1 MNKEHHPAPLRPDG
15 KDGRG
20 PSRQT
25 GDLLKQERAAPTGR
39 EAAAGQSL
47 IRELREHPVAPE
59 LRDRELRQASPKAE
73 LFLIMDA
80 VPALIAHVDP
90 DVRYLQVN
98 ANYARWFGRSPE
110 EIRGLHLRDLL
121 GETQWEIIKPYVDR
135 VLAGETITYERPL
148 PLQGGESRWIRAS
161 YTPDFDEA
169 GCIRGFVVHVLDI
182 EERKKIEEAVRIS
195 EENYRRILETANEGI
210 VIGTLDGEMTFI
222 NQKWADMLGYA
233 KEDILGR
240 SGFDFMDED
249 QKALVLATRQQLR
262 GGENVSREFKFRRKD
277 GAELWT
283 LCNSSLFKDPA
294 GNEIGFL
301 AMHADITARKQ
312 AERALEAARDELE
325 IRVRER
331 TAELELANQN
341 LADQSRILESFFKD
355 TITPLVL
362 LDREFNFI
370 RVNEAYARACQRAVS
385 DFPGRNHF
393 EFFPHEE
400 NEAIFREVV
409 ATGVPYQA
417 LAKPFYFPEHP
428 EWGVTFW
435 DWVLT
440 PLPDDGG
447 ETAYLVFSLEE
458 VTDRHVAEEALRN
471 SERQLR
477 SLADQL
483 LHAQENE
490 RKRIARDMHDSLGA
504 SLSALKYKIEDLIH
518 NLAGWDS
525 AKVMGVLNSLVAII
539 QETISEARRMQND
552 LRPPLLDDLGILPT
566 LRWFSREFQKI
577 YSDLVVDE
585 RLEVREEDVPEL
597 LKVVIFRI
605 TQEALNNIGRHAR
618 ATRALV
624 CLGREEDRLKLV
636 VQDNGDGFDPRRT
649 AEANREPAGMGLS
662 SMKERSD
669 LSGGSFSLKT
679 GPGQGTA
686 IEISW
691 DLNKHPSGP
700 SSVRQG

>member
-1 MNKEHHPAPLRPDG
+1 MNKEHTPAPLRQDG
-15 KDGRG
+15 KNGRVLA
-20 PSRQT
+20 RQT
-25 GDLLKQERAAPTGR
+25 GNLLNQERAVPTGQ
-39 EAAAGQSL
+39 EAAAGQSR
-47 IRELREHPVAPE
+47 IHELQEHPVE
-59 LRDRELRQASPKAE
+59 LELQNQELQQTYPKAE
-73 LFLIMDA
+73 LSLIMEA
-80 VPALIAHVDP
+80 VPALIAHLDP
-90 DVRYLQVN
+90 DCRYLQVN

-110 EIRGLHLRDLL
+110 ETRGRHIRDLL
-121 GETQWEIIKPYVDR
+121 GEAQWALIKPYVDR

-148 PLQGGESRWIRAS
+148 PFQGGESRWIRAS
-161 YTPDFDEA
+161 YTPDLDEA
-169 GCIRGFVVHVLDI
+169 GRIRGFVVHVMDI
-182 EERKKIEEAVRIS
+182 EERKKIEEAVKTS

-210 VIGTLDGEMTFI
+210 VIGTLDGKMTFI
-222 NQKWADMLGYA
+222 NQKWADMLGYW
-233 KEDILGR
+233 KEDIIGR
-240 SGFDFMDED
+240 VGLDFMDED
-249 QKALVLATRQQLR
+249 QKALVLATRQELR
-262 GGENVSREFKFRRKD
+262 TGENVSRELKFRRKD
-277 GAELWT
+277 GVELWT
-283 LCNSSLFKDPA
+283 LCNSSLLKDPA
-294 GNEIGFL
+294 GNDIAFL

-331 TAELELANQN
+331 TAELELANKS

-362 LDREFNFI
+362 LDRNFNFI

-393 EFFPHEE
+393 EFFPNEE
-400 NEAIFREVV
+400 NETIFREVV
-409 ATGVPYQA
+409 ETGVPYQA
-417 LAKPFYFPEHP
+417 LAKPFSFPDHP

-447 ETAYLVFSLEE
+447 ETAFLVFSLEE
-458 VTDRHVAEEALRN
+458 VTDRHVAEKALRN

-518 NLAGWDS
+518 NLTGWDS
-525 AKVMGVLNSLVAII
+525 LRIMGILNSLVAII
-539 QETISEARRMQND
+539 QETISEARRMQNA

-577 YSDLVVDE
+577 YSEMVVDL

-636 VQDNGDGFDPRRT
+636 VQDNGDGFETQRP
-649 AEANREPAGMGLS
+649 AEANGEPAGMGLS

-669 LSGGSFSLKT
+669 LSGGAFSLRT
-679 GPGQGTA
+679 RPGQGTV

-691 DLNKHPSGP
+691 DLNKRTGM
-700 SSVRQG
+700 GEKGE